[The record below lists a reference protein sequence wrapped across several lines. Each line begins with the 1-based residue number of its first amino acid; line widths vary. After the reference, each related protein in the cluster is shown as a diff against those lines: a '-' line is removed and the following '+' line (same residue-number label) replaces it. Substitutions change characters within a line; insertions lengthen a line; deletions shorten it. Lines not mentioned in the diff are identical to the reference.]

1 MKNPDSSQPEIEITP
16 EMIEAGTVAYLRR
29 ASHDEFSHYTPEEIV
44 EAVLTSA
51 LQGSTPPVRR
61 PEGTVGPEHQ
71 IVSRRTQ

>member
-1 MKNPDSSQPEIEITP
+1 MTCVIGRIVPSEIEITP

-51 LQGSTPPVRR
+51 LQSAKKEKSEKRKER
-61 PEGTVGPEHQ
+61 D
-71 IVSRRTQ
+71 